1 MADGSEDKDDRGKLS
16 LRCRFRLRCLL
27 HDDGGR
33 QPIRSSDG
41 WPAGNRKNLLAEHCW
56 NDGRTFMFSANG
68 QFTDGEG
75 HHTTWLVTEPGVV
88 KIGLTRY
95 GQYEILPDGSFC
107 RLVGHRKL
115 HEY

>member
-1 MADGSEDKDDRGKLS
+1 MIAANSLSAAAFACAAFCMTTADANQFGRPTDGRPATEKDLVGKN
-16 LRCRFRLRCLL
+16 
-27 HDDGGR
+27 
-33 QPIRSSDG
+33 I
-41 WPAGNRKNLLAEHCW
+41 CW

-95 GQYEILPDGSFC
+95 GQYEILPDGSFYE
-107 RLVGHRKL
+107 LVGHRKL
-115 HEY
+115 HEYWGKVCN